1 MKNLF
6 KKLFPRRIVGIDIG
20 TWAIK
25 MVEISSWGKSKT
37 LKNYSQVKSELV
49 LKKPLGQKGENT
61 TIPSDLAALAIR
73 EMLDEAKIKTKAVIF
88 SVPDFSTFCT
98 TFEIPLMPEKEVPGA
113 ILYNASRYLTLPIS
127 EVTLDWRIVSDIVSE
142 NASGIKVFVVAIPNQ
157 AVQEYKTIAK
167 NAGLELYAIE
177 SEVFGITRALIKDDK
192 KTICLVDIGVQSS
205 TLNIIDRGLLKR
217 SYSFNFNKEQLPEN
231 LVFEG
236 QKLESLFEPLFTEI
250 KNISNEFYQS
260 EQKEIEE
267 LYLTGGRANLPGL
280 KEYFTKSI
288 GKQASIPNCFM
299 GFSYPKILE
308 DTLFDMSPSFSAATG
323 VALNGLDI

>member
-280 KEYFTKSI
+280 KE
-288 GKQASIPNCFM
+288 
-299 GFSYPKILE
+299 
-308 DTLFDMSPSFSAATG
+308 
-323 VALNGLDI
+323 